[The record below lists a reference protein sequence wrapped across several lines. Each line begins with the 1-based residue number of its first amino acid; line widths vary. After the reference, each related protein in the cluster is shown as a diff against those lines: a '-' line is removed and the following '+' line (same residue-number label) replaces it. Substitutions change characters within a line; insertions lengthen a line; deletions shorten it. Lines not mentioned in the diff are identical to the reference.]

1 MTKKTFNI
9 LVGLTLTLG
18 LLWSCHNKPKNS
30 RTDTY
35 SSGTMSFASDESFSP
50 IIEEMREV
58 FEHTYPEAKV
68 KPIYTNELDGINMLK
83 ETKVWLTVASRRL
96 KESEVKDFAD
106 LKKYIAR
113 SIPIAYDGLALI
125 VNNENPD
132 TCISIKDIKRILSGE
147 VTKWNEVFPQN
158 KLGTFDVVFD
168 NAKSS
173 TVHFCVDSILGG
185 KPINSPNIEA
195 VKKSEEVI
203 NYVSAHKN
211 AIGIIGSNWLNDA
224 RDTTNVT
231 FKKNIRVVSVSRLD
245 NATAMNSWKPY
256 QYYIYNGNYPLVRT
270 IYALLTD
277 PRQGLP
283 WGFANFLQSPIG
295 QKIIFKA
302 GLLPARGNMAVRE
315 VIVNT
320 K

>member
-1 MTKKTFNI
+1 MTKRTFNI

-315 VIVNT
+315 VVVNT

>member
-1 MTKKTFNI
+1 MTKRTFNI
-9 LVGLTLTLG
+9 LVGLTLILG
-18 LLWSCHNKPKNS
+18 LLWSCHSKPKNG

-58 FEHTYPEAKV
+58 FEHTYPQATIQ
-68 KPIYTNELDGINMLK
+68 PIYTNELDGINMLMK
-83 ETKVWLTVASRRL
+83 TKVWLTVASRRL
-96 KESEVKDFAD
+96 RDSEVKNFAD
-106 LKKYIAR
+106 RKLIAR

-125 VNNENPD
+125 VNNANPD
-132 TCISIKDIKRILSGE
+132 TCISIKDIKRILGGE
-147 VTKWNEVFPQN
+147 VTKWKEVFPQS

-203 NYVSAHKN
+203 NYVSTHKD

-245 NATAMNSWKPY
+245 EATPMNSWKPY

-283 WGFANFLQSPIG
+283 WGFSNFLQSPIG
-295 QKIIFKA
+295 QKIIFKS

-315 VIVNT
+315 VVVSKN
-320 K
+320 

>member
-1 MTKKTFNI
+1 MTKRTFNI
-9 LVGLTLTLG
+9 LVGLTLILG
-18 LLWSCHNKPKNS
+18 LLWSCHSKPKNG

-58 FEHTYPEAKV
+58 FEHTYPQATV
-68 KPIYTNELDGINMLK
+68 KPIYTNELDGINMLMK
-83 ETKVWLTVASRRL
+83 TKVWLTVAARRL
-96 KESEVKDFAD
+96 RESEVKNFSDR
-106 LKKYIAR
+106 KYIAR

-132 TCISIKDIKRILSGE
+132 TCISIKDIKRILGGE
-147 VTKWNEVFPQN
+147 VTKWNEVFPQS

-203 NYVSAHKN
+203 NYVSTHKD

-245 NATAMNSWKPY
+245 EATPMNSWKPY

-302 GLLPARGNMAVRE
+302 GLLPARGNMAARGV
-315 VIVNT
+315 VVN
-320 K
+320 KN

>member
-1 MTKKTFNI
+1 MTF
-9 LVGLTLTLG
+9 V
-18 LLWSCHNKPKNS
+18 C
-30 RTDTY
+30 
-35 SSGTMSFASDESFSP
+35 DESFSP
-50 IIEEMREV
+50 IINEMKEV
-58 FEHTYPEAKV
+58 FEHTYPNAHINAK
-68 KPIYTNELDGINMLK
+68 YTNEFDGINQLM
-83 ETKVWLTVASRRL
+83 ETKIWLTVATRRL
-96 KESEVKDFAD
+96 KENQIKSLQDRKF
-106 LKKYIAR
+106 
-113 SIPIAYDGLALI
+113 IPRCIPVAYDGLALI

-132 TCISIKDIKRILSGE
+132 TCLSLRDIKRILGGE
-147 VTKWNEVFPQN
+147 VSKWNEVYPQN
-158 KLGTFDVVFD
+158 NLGKLDIVFD

-173 TVHFCVDSILGG
+173 TVQFCMDSILGG

-195 VKKSEEVI
+195 VNKSEEVI
-203 NYVSAHKN
+203 NYVSSHKN

-270 IYALLTD
+270 IYALLND

-283 WGFANFLQSPIG
+283 WGFANFMQSPIG
-295 QKIIFKA
+295 QKIIFKS

-315 VIVNT
+315 VVVNS

>member
-1 MTKKTFNI
+1 MTKNTFNI

-315 VIVNT
+315 VVVNT